1 MYQSLKIL
9 QLLLIEAYKNTWMK
23 YAIDFRRNVSCI
35 SFFFQF
41 DITAFKFLPI
51 QVEILFTQIKK
62 KQEKH
67 FALENIALC

>member
-1 MYQSLKIL
+1 M
-9 QLLLIEAYKNTWMK
+9 LIEAYKNTWMK

-35 SFFFQF
+35 SFFQF